1 MSENFTNDAA
11 SGSASVPKN
20 GSAGAN
26 SMAFA
31 TVGVSYDASSQR
43 YTISSSERT
52 QSFSASDRDATQSNS
67 AIDVYIRKSGNT
79 TDSLT
84 LTKPGTSGPLRYRY
98 VGAGFWQRTTES
110 STAISGSFDAFSYG
124 VETPDAALPRTGQ
137 ANFTTDLLGVISS
150 PYDLVS
156 FAGDGV
162 LAARFD
168 TGDMTFSGRYAT
180 VDPFTGMPNPSTNYD
195 GTAKISGSSNAFTGS
210 LMIFPLT
217 TTVKGRFYGP
227 GAEELGAV
235 LSGSDAGYSI
245 TGTLTGRRAG
255 STGGNDGLLSLAGDQ
270 QFDNY
275 TGYLKYPNFEVN
287 ALRIVLDSSG
297 KPLSERP
304 VYDAR
309 TFDQFVVNRTNGTFR
324 VQNGGNVMADFS
336 SANRVS
342 SESNASFTVYRKAA
356 AGVTEELRV
365 ANPGSGNTTIALT
378 YTSFGSWITTT
389 PIGSSGNSSKETA
402 YFVYGMRTDPKIFPT
417 TGSASY
423 QGIISG
429 SGISISGPLNYYDVS
444 GTFGANLNFATRQIT
459 GSLSPTVRNITTS
472 QVLAFPSSMALTGQV
487 VPDQNFPAS
496 MRTASSEFNLGGF
509 FYGPTASEF
518 GGTLFGQFLNPG
530 DSSESIVVKGIGVA
544 RQTP

>member
-1 MSENFTNDAA
+1 
-11 SGSASVPKN
+11 
-20 GSAGAN
+20 
-26 SMAFA
+26 MAFA

-43 YTISSSERT
+43 YTITSSGRT
-52 QSFSASDRDATQSNS
+52 QTFAAADRDATLSND
-67 AIDVYIRKSGNT
+67 AIDVYVRKSGNT

-84 LTKPGTSGPLRYRY
+84 LTKAGTSGALRYRY
-98 VGAGFWQRTTES
+98 VGAGFWQRTTENG
-110 STAISGSFDAFSYG
+110 TAVSGSIDAFSYG

-137 ANFTTDLLGVISS
+137 ANFSTDLLGVIAS

-156 FAGDGV
+156 FAGEGV

-180 VDPFTGMPNPSTNYD
+180 VDPFTGTPNPSTNYN

-217 TTVKGRFYGP
+217 TTVQGRFYGP

-235 LSGSDAGYSI
+235 LSGSADGYSI
-245 TGTLTGRRAG
+245 AGTLTGRRAG
-255 STGGNDGLLSLAGDQ
+255 STGGSDGLLSLAGDQ

-275 TGYLKYPNFEVN
+275 TGHLKYPNFGVE
-287 ALRIVLDSSG
+287 ALRIVLDSTG
-297 KPLSERP
+297 KPLAERP
-304 VYDAR
+304 DYMAR

-324 VQNGGNVMADFS
+324 VQNGGNVLADFS
-336 SANRVS
+336 SANRVGA
-342 SESNASFTVYRKAA
+342 ESNASFTVYRKTVG
-356 AGVTEELRV
+356 GVTEELRV

-378 YTSFGSWITTT
+378 YASFGSWITTT
-389 PIGSSGNSSKETA
+389 PLGSSGNSAKETA
-402 YFVYGMRTDPKIFPT
+402 YFVFGMRTDPKIFPT

-429 SGISISGPLNYYDVS
+429 SGVSISGPLNYYDVS

-459 GSLSPTVRNITTS
+459 GTLSPLVRNTLTS
-472 QVLAFPSSMALTGQV
+472 QVLGLPSSMALMGQV
-487 VPDQNFPAS
+487 TPDQNFPAS
-496 MRTASSEFNLGGF
+496 MGTASSEFNLGGF

-518 GGTLFGQFLNPG
+518 GGTLYGQFLNPG
-530 DSSESIVVKGIGVA
+530 DASESIIVKGFGVA